1 MHESAPLS
9 AFLPTGPLPRTT
21 IQLDPSR
28 GLNSP
33 AIFEGPP
40 VAARVVDAASL
51 LAGARQVV
59 IEHEGKLYRLSLTK
73 NNRLILQK

>member
-9 AFLPTGPLPRTT
+9 AFLPSAPLPHTS
-21 IQLDPSR
+21 IHLEPSR
-28 GLNSP
+28 GLSSP
-33 AIFEGPP
+33 ISFEVPP